1 VLGAIVTPTLRV
13 SAPTSPSTRTLYAIL
28 GRHRKT
34 SDDLINHTNMQ
45 RRKFIKDTLTGLP
58 LILMTPTLLTSCDED
73 DENISP
79 NGKTVVVIG
88 AGISG
93 LAAAKK
99 LKEKGFTVIVLEA
112 QEKVGGRLR
121 TDRTL
126 GIAFDEGASWIHGPS
141 GNPITRLASQ
151 SGANT
156 FLTSDDNVKVFDT
169 NGTAYSDAVLTS
181 AENQFN
187 SALNAV
193 RNAGTQTK
201 SFQSVFNT
209 LYPTQANDRLW
220 KYMLSAFLEFNTG
233 GDISKLSSKFFDDDE
248 EFNGDDVII
257 TNGYDKVTD
266 FIAQGLDIR
275 LNTRVTSINYSNEK
289 VNITA
294 NGSNFEADY
303 VVVSVP
309 LGVLKNNAITFTPA
323 LPTNKLNAITNTN
336 MGNVNKFLLVWNTPF
351 WDTNLQYIGYTPD
364 TKGKFNYFLN
374 IKKFTPSNGL
384 MTFAFGD
391 YATVTESMTDNEIIN
406 EIMLHLKS
414 IYGNS
419 IPNPSNFLRT
429 KWGQNI
435 NSYGAYSYATNGST
449 SADFDTLSNAV
460 NNKLFFAGE
469 HTERKYR
476 GTVHGAYLS
485 GIREA
490 DKIIDL

>member
-1 VLGAIVTPTLRV
+1 
-13 SAPTSPSTRTLYAIL
+13 
-28 GRHRKT
+28 
-34 SDDLINHTNMQ
+34 MQ

-58 LILMTPTLLTSCDED
+58 LLFFTPTLLASCRKD

-79 NGKTVVVIG
+79 NGKTVVVTG
-88 AGISG
+88 GGISG

-99 LKEKGFTVIVLEA
+99 LNEKGFTVIVLEA
-112 QEKVGGRLR
+112 QEKVGGRMR
-121 TDRTL
+121 TDRSI
-126 GIAFDEGASWIHGPS
+126 GVAFDEGASWIHGPN
-141 GNPITRLASQ
+141 GNPITNLASQ

-156 FLTSDDNVKVFDT
+156 FLTADDSVKVFDT
-169 NGTAYSDAVLTS
+169 NGTPYSESVLANS
-181 AENQFN
+181 ESQFN
-187 SALNAV
+187 TALNAV
-193 RNAGTQTK
+193 RNAGTQTQ
-201 SFQSVFNT
+201 SFQTVFNS

-248 EFNGDDVII
+248 AFNGEDVII

-266 FIAQGLDIR
+266 FMAQGLDIR
-275 LNTRVTSINYSNEK
+275 LNTRVTGINYSNTK

-294 NGSNFEADY
+294 NGSNIEADY

-323 LPTNKLNAITNTN
+323 LPTHKINAITNTN

-351 WDTNLQYIGYTPD
+351 WDTNLQYIGYTPN

-391 YATVTESMTDNEIIN
+391 YATVTESMTNNQIIN
-406 EIMLHLKS
+406 EIMLNLKS

-419 IPNPSNFLRT
+419 IPNPTNFLRT

-435 NSYGAYSYATNGST
+435 NSFGAYAYPTNGST
-449 SADFDTLSNAV
+449 SANFDTLANEI
-460 NNKLFFAGE
+460 NNKIFFAGE
-469 HTERKYR
+469 HTEREYR

-490 DKIIDL
+490 DKIINL

>member
-1 VLGAIVTPTLRV
+1 
-13 SAPTSPSTRTLYAIL
+13 
-28 GRHRKT
+28 
-34 SDDLINHTNMQ
+34 MQ

-58 LILMTPTLLTSCDED
+58 LLFLTPTLLASCGKD
-73 DENISP
+73 DENINP

-88 AGISG
+88 GGISG

-112 QEKVGGRLR
+112 QEKVGGRMR
-121 TDRTL
+121 TDRSL
-126 GIAFDEGASWIHGPS
+126 GVAFDEGASWIHGPN
-141 GNPITRLASQ
+141 GNPITNLVSQ

-156 FLTSDDNVKVFDT
+156 FLTSDDSVEVFDT
-169 NGTAYSDAVLTS
+169 NGTAYSDTVLTN
-181 AENQFN
+181 AENQFE

-193 RNAGTQTK
+193 RNAGTQTQ
-201 SFQSVFNT
+201 SFQSVFNS
-209 LYPTQANDRLW
+209 LYPTQANNRLW

-248 EFNGDDVII
+248 EYNGEDVII
-257 TNGYDKVTD
+257 TNGYDKITD
-266 FIAQGLDIR
+266 FLAQGLDIR
-275 LNTRVTSINYSNEK
+275 LNTRVTGIDYSNTK

-294 NGSNFEADY
+294 NGSNIEADY
-303 VVVSVP
+303 VIVSVP
-309 LGVLKNNAITFTPA
+309 LGVLKNNAITFAPA
-323 LPTNKLNAITNTN
+323 LPADKISAITKTN
-336 MGNVNKFLLVWNTPF
+336 MGNVNKFLLVWNTAF

-374 IKKFTPSNGL
+374 VKKFTPANAL

-391 YATVTESMTDNEIIN
+391 YATTTESMSDNDIVN

-419 IPNPSNFLRT
+419 IPNPTNLLRT

-435 NSYGAYSYATNGST
+435 NSYGAYSYATNGT
-449 SADFDTLSNAV
+449 TTADFDTLAKSV
-460 NNKLFFAGE
+460 NSRVFFAGE
-469 HTERKYR
+469 HTNREYR

-485 GIREA
+485 GLREA
-490 DKIIDL
+490 DKIIDLL